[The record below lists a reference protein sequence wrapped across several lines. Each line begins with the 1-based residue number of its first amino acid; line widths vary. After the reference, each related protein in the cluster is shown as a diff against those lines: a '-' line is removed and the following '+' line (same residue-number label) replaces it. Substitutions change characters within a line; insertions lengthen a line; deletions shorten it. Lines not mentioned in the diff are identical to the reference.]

1 MATTPDKPAPA
12 RPQKAAPKRKKPK
25 AKAAKKPPHRPPH
38 VPTDQTRAVVQALAA
53 SGHTHD
59 EICAYLKS
67 MAGVKDCGTREA
79 LKKHYPTELK
89 LSKMHQNL
97 MVRQGL
103 YRQAVG
109 APSEYDTAGNK
120 LREEVKPNVTAQIF
134 WGKCQAGWVEP
145 QKHEHSGPEGKP
157 IPVNIS
163 TLTDSQLEQL
173 IARLEPKVGTPGR

>member
-12 RPQKAAPKRKKPK
+12 RPPKAAPKKKRRK
-25 AKAAKKPPHRPPH
+25 AKAKGPKKPPHRPPH
-38 VPTDQTRAVVQALAA
+38 VPTPESRAVVQALAA
-53 SGHTHD
+53 SGHTHL
-59 EICAYLKS
+59 EIAGYLQGMMRINCGKS
-67 MAGVKDCGTREA
+67 SLE
-79 LKKHYPTELK
+79 KHYKTELG

-109 APSEYDTAGNK
+109 APAEFSPAGEK

-134 WGKCQAGWVEP
+134 WSKCQAGWVEP
-145 QKHEHSGPEGKP
+145 QRHEHSGPEGQP

-163 TLTDSQLEQL
+163 SLTTRQLEQL
-173 IARLEPKVGTPGR
+173 KSRLTGK